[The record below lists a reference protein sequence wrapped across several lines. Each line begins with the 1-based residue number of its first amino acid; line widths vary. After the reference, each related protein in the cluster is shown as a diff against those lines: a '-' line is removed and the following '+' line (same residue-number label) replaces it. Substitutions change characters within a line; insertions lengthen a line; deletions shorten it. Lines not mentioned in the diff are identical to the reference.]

1 MEDDVTARTLGDYLS
16 AHAAGGA
23 PHAEAVVEAIAA
35 LARGAVAIRDAVAM
49 GALGTAFSG
58 TRGGTAGA
66 GGDVPKDL
74 DLHADALLLEA
85 LRAAPVA
92 LYASEELERPIVVNR
107 AAPLAIA
114 ADPLDGSSNIDTNVS
129 IGTIFSILPVLAG
142 PGDNA
147 LASYLQPGANQLA
160 AGFFV
165 YGPQLAMA
173 LTLGHSTDIFVYS
186 PRIGVFVR
194 AYANLSVPHTT
205 QEFAINAANYRHWD
219 DGVRH
224 YYDDCLAGSSG
235 PHGRDFNMRWI
246 ASMVADAYRILI
258 RGGIYMYPGDAR
270 KGYGSG
276 RLRLVYEANPIA
288 MLMEHAGGLATDG
301 TNPILERIPTSLHEK
316 VPLVF
321 GSQAEVQEVA
331 RYAAEHDSMGLRSP
345 LFGTRGL
352 FRN

>member
-1 MEDDVTARTLGDYLS
+1 MTARTLGDYLS
-16 AHAAGGA
+16 EYGGSGA
-23 PHAEAVVEAIAA
+23 PQAGAVAATIIA
-35 LARGAVAIRDAVAM
+35 LARGAVAIRDAVTL
-49 GALGTAFSG
+49 GALGSAFIG
-58 TRGGTAGA
+58 TKTGAAGA

-85 LRAAPVA
+85 LRAAPIA
-92 LYASEELERPIVVNR
+92 LYASEELDHPVLVNR
-107 AAPLAIA
+107 GAPLAIA
-114 ADPLDGSSNIDTNVS
+114 SDPLDGSSNIDTNMS
-129 IGTIFSILPVLAG
+129 IGTIFSVLPVVG
-142 PGDNA
+142 RPEDDA
-147 LASYLQPGANQLA
+147 LASFLQPGACQLA
-160 AGFFV
+160 AGMFV
-165 YGPQLAMA
+165 YGPQLALA
-173 LTLGHSTDIFVYS
+173 LTLGQSTDIFIYS

-194 AYANLSVPHTT
+194 AYANITVPHTT

-219 DGVRH
+219 DGTRH
-224 YYDDCLAGSSG
+224 YYDDCLAGTTG

-288 MLMEHAGGLATDG
+288 MLMEYAGGAATDG
-301 TNPILERIPTSLHEK
+301 TTPILERTALSLHEK

-321 GSQAEVQEVA
+321 GSRAEVQQVA
-331 RYAAEHDSMGLRSP
+331 RYAAEHDSAGLRSP
-345 LFGTRGL
+345 LFGSRGL

>member
-1 MEDDVTARTLGDYLS
+1 MAARTLGDYLAEHGAS
-16 AHAAGGA
+16 GA
-23 PHAEAVVEAIAA
+23 PHADAVVETIAA
-35 LARGAVAIRDAVAM
+35 LARGAVAIRDAVTL

-58 TRGGTAGA
+58 SKNGVAGA
-66 GGDVPKDL
+66 GGDIPKDL
-74 DLHADALLLEA
+74 DLHADALLLDA
-85 LRAAPVA
+85 VRTAPVA
-92 LYASEELERPIVVNR
+92 LYASEELEHPILVNR
-107 AAPLAIA
+107 SKPLAIA

-129 IGTIFSILPVLAG
+129 IGTIFSVLPVVG
-142 PGDNA
+142 HPESDG
-147 LASYLQPGANQLA
+147 LASFLQPGANQLA

-165 YGPQLAMA
+165 YGPQLALA
-173 LTLGHSTDIFVYS
+173 LTLGNGTDIFVYS

-194 AYANLSVPHTT
+194 AYANVAVPPTT

-224 YYDDCLAGSSG
+224 YYDDCLQGSAG

-258 RGGIYMYPGDAR
+258 RGGIYLYPGDAR
-270 KGYGSG
+270 KGYSNG

-288 MLMEHAGGLATDG
+288 MLMEQAGGCATDATG
-301 TNPILERIPTSLHEK
+301 SILERVATSLHEK

-321 GSQAEVQEVA
+321 GSKAEVQQVA

-345 LFGTRGL
+345 LFGSRGL